1 MKAKQGLHKHRGVKR
16 WQKSICGWD
25 APVWLCRSQQQAQ
38 PQCHRPKGSSSAQ
51 QTVGVPQHRIRAAET
66 PVSGLTHHFAPEAR
80 ATECEKAEKAFCGA
94 GTVFSYSHTH
104 THKKKKKKIP
114 TPNVLVRRS
123 KDQKY
128 CKQWRR
134 STKNSTRSSLCVL
147 PVGSRLYICL
157 HLPFCC
163 NQFTVAAGEEP
174 IY

>member
-1 MKAKQGLHKHRGVKR
+1 MHPSGCADHSSRHSPNATG
-16 WQKSICGWD
+16 
-25 APVWLCRSQQQAQ
+25 
-38 PQCHRPKGSSSAQ
+38 PKGPPVPSKQWGIPSTGSGQ
-51 QTVGVPQHRIRAAET
+51 QKPQFLGSPITLLLRPGPRSVKKLKKPSVEQ
-66 PVSGLTHHFAPEAR
+66 GR
-80 ATECEKAEKAFCGA
+80 
-94 GTVFSYSHTH
+94 FSPIHTH
-104 THKKKKKKIP
+104 THTKKKKKKIP